1 MLIAS
6 AAENRSTRVSLKQ
19 LFWTLMALFVPT
31 AVALAW
37 IDVAL
42 RSEHAPFG
50 IVSFEFCGYAGSC
63 AEILADWGAHGRE
76 AVMLSL
82 GLDYLFLLT
91 YSGLLWAG
99 LLMGSEQLGLRARN
113 WVRCVAVGA
122 LVAGLADAAENYALV
137 QVVKGAD
144 IAAHGMLA
152 GTLATVKFILVGAAL
167 LVWLGLAAR
176 HVLVGIQDGRSA

>member
-1 MLIAS
+1 MMVALPT
-6 AAENRSTRVSLKQ
+6 ENRSTRVSLKQ

-31 AVALAW
+31 AVALAR

-50 IVSFEFCGYAGSC
+50 IVSFEFCGYTGACAG
-63 AEILADWGAHGRE
+63 ILAEWGAPGRE
-76 AVMLSL
+76 AAMLSL

-99 LLMGSEQLGLRARN
+99 LLMGSERLGSRARS
-113 WVRCVAVGA
+113 WVRCAAVGA
-122 LVAGLADAAENYALV
+122 LIAGLADAVENYALV
-137 QVVKGAD
+137 QIVNGAD

-152 GTLATVKFILVGAAL
+152 GTLATVKFVLVGVAL

-176 HVLVGIQDGRSA
+176 HVLVGNRDGRSA